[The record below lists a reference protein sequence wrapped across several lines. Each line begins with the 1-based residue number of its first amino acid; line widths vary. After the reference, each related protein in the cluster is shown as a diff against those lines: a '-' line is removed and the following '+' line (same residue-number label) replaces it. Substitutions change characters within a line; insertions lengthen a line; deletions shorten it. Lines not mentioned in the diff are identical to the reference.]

1 MEAAGGSVG
10 GPPRQRSGHPVEVR
24 PGNTSAERQPSRT
37 AAGVAYLRAVHQ
49 HLDGEPKVLDDPVAV
64 RLLHPQTTAWMD
76 ERADELRAS
85 SVGLRCHVVAR
96 SRYAEDRLE
105 AAVARGVRQ
114 YVVLGAGLDTFA
126 YRQPAWATQTRI
138 FEVDHPASQQDK
150 RDRVAR
156 ARIEVPGNLVWA
168 ALDLTRVPLA
178 DGLRRHGFEPEA
190 PAFVACLGVFPYL
203 TEDEVDA
210 VLGFVAGLPAGSEL
224 VFTFTDSRDAHQH
237 AGVPDLAARVAS
249 LGEPFRS
256 TLTEEDLPR
265 RLAAA
270 GYTEVDIPAPEQL
283 HERYFAGRTDGLEGP
298 RRARI
303 VSAVV

>member
-1 MEAAGGSVG
+1 VKDRSSDHSAG
-10 GPPRQRSGHPVEVR
+10 
-24 PGNTSAERQPSRT
+24 RQPSRT

-49 HLDGEPKVLDDPVAV
+49 HLDGDPKVLDDPVAV
-64 RLLHPQTTAWMD
+64 RLLHPQTTSWMD

-126 YRQPAWATQTRI
+126 YRQPAWATSTRI
-138 FEVDHPASQQDK
+138 FEVDHPASQRDK
-150 RDRVAR
+150 RDRVDR
-156 ARIEVPGNLVWA
+156 AGLDVPDNLVWA
-168 ALDLTRVPLA
+168 AVDLTHTPLG
-178 DGLRRHGFEPEA
+178 DGLRAHGFEA
-190 PAFVACLGVFPYL
+190 GQPAFVACLGVFPYL

-210 VLGFVAGLPAGSEL
+210 VLGFVAGLPAGSEI
-224 VFTFTDSRDAHQH
+224 VFTFTDSRDAQNH

-270 GYTEVDIPAPEQL
+270 GFAAVDIPTAEQV
-283 HERYFAGRTDGLEGP
+283 HDRYFAGRSDGLEGP

-303 VSAVV
+303 ASAQV